1 MKIIL
6 ILPFDSTY
14 QYKKGSFKKSLRYP
28 PITLTILAGLI
39 PKELNAD
46 VRIVDEGV
54 EPLENDFCADLVG
67 ISAVTATAPRAYAL
81 ADKIRKRGI
90 PVVLG
95 GVHPTVMPEEAIQ
108 HADSVVIGFAEQSW
122 PQLLRDFARGEL
134 KKFYNMQQ
142 HLSIANLPFPR
153 RDLLKKDA
161 YLTINTIIATRGCP
175 NRCRFCTIPVARQG
189 KYYHRPIEDV
199 IEEIKLMKAK
209 KLIFLDASPTED
221 VNYSKA
227 LYKSLIPLK
236 VKWVGLTTTKIMQ
249 EKELIDL
256 AVKSGCFGLLFGFE
270 TISQSALCQSKK
282 DFNCV
287 DEYKEMVNILH
298 DKGIGVL
305 GCFMFGFDAD
315 DKTVFERTVEFIDKT
330 KIDLLRYTIFTPFPG
345 TGAYDDLKAQGRI
358 IEDNWEYYD
367 YEHVVFKPAKMSPEE
382 LYNGIVWIWNQTYS
396 MKAIAKRL
404 LNSNL
409 FLGELVLANF
419 GFRHHA
425 KQLLKNP
432 ITERQ

>member
-1 MKIIL
+1 
-6 ILPFDSTY
+6 
-14 QYKKGSFKKSLRYP
+14 
-28 PITLTILAGLI
+28 
-39 PKELNAD
+39 
-46 VRIVDEGV
+46 
-54 EPLENDFCADLVG
+54 
-67 ISAVTATAPRAYAL
+67 
-81 ADKIRKRGI
+81 
-90 PVVLG
+90 
-95 GVHPTVMPEEAIQ
+95 
-108 HADSVVIGFAEQSW
+108 
-122 PQLLRDFARGEL
+122 
-134 KKFYNMQQ
+134 
-142 HLSIANLPFPR
+142 
-153 RDLLKKDA
+153 
-161 YLTINTIIATRGCP
+161 
-175 NRCRFCTIPVARQG
+175 
-189 KYYHRPIEDV
+189 
-199 IEEIKLMKAK
+199 
-209 KLIFLDASPTED
+209 
-221 VNYSKA
+221 
-227 LYKSLIPLK
+227 
-236 VKWVGLTTTKIMQ
+236 MQ